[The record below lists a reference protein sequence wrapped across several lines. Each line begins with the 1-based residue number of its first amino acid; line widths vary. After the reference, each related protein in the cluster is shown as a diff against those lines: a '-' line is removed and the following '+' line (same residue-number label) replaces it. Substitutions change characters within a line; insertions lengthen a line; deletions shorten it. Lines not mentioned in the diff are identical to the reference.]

1 MNYNVNENS
10 KLRGEKMKLTLI
22 TATYNR
28 AEKLK
33 IQIERILNQT
43 YKEFEY
49 IIVDDN
55 SNDKTKEVI
64 LSFKDKDDRIIY
76 LKNQKNLGPNKS
88 VLKALN
94 IARGDFVASVADDDE
109 FIDNDFFR
117 KAMQYNED
125 IISAKYETVLNGKI
139 IKNGF
144 ESQKD
149 VLNSEEALNIF
160 NQFVL
165 GGNTIVKKELLQ
177 KVMSYNFMHD
187 YSVIFFTLIDAKSI
201 RFINEVVFR
210 WYLDIEGNSFTA
222 DLLKSPYD
230 LLKWDLKFLDEVI
243 PILKNENRYKEFK
256 YFFEKRV
263 F

>member
-76 LKNQKNLGPNKS
+76 LKRRKN
-88 VLKALN
+88 A
-94 IARGDFVASVADDDE
+94 
-109 FIDNDFFR
+109 
-117 KAMQYNED
+117 
-125 IISAKYETVLNGKI
+125 
-139 IKNGF
+139 
-144 ESQKD
+144 
-149 VLNSEEALNIF
+149 
-160 NQFVL
+160 
-165 GGNTIVKKELLQ
+165 
-177 KVMSYNFMHD
+177 
-187 YSVIFFTLIDAKSI
+187 
-201 RFINEVVFR
+201 
-210 WYLDIEGNSFTA
+210 
-222 DLLKSPYD
+222 
-230 LLKWDLKFLDEVI
+230 
-243 PILKNENRYKEFK
+243 
-256 YFFEKRV
+256 
-263 F
+263 